1 MKKFNLT
8 RLILV
13 LERVAKCLYLKMFAV
28 FSENKNLRKNHIMQ
42 KIKKLIVDL
51 DGTLTQADT
60 ADYKNVKPYSE
71 VIEKLREYKKNGF
84 EIIIS
89 TARNMRTYEGNVG
102 KINIHTLPTI
112 IEWLD
117 KYNVPYDEIIV
128 GKPWCG
134 HDGFYID
141 DRAIRPSEF
150 TNLSLDEIN
159 RLIEKEK
166 ICS

>member
-1 MKKFNLT
+1 MKK
-8 RLILV
+8 LV
-13 LERVAKCLYLKMFAV
+13 
-28 FSENKNLRKNHIMQ
+28 
-42 KIKKLIVDL
+42 VDL
-51 DGTLTQADT
+51 DGTITLGNTS
-60 ADYKNVKPYSE
+60 DYKNVLPN
-71 VIEKLREYKKNGF
+71 IELIEGLKEYKKNGF
-84 EIIIS
+84 TIVIS

-112 IEWLD
+112 TEWLD
-117 KYNVPYDEIIV
+117 RHEVPYDEVLV

-150 TNLSLDEIN
+150 TAMSFEEITA
-159 RLIEKEK
+159 LIEKEK